1 MKFDHMPSGFSNG
14 NDNVTIEQSVRLLGI
29 DLNNQLNFNLYTR
42 KICTS
47 AFNQLNALIRLK
59 GFLGSGE
66 KKVLINSFIL
76 SNFDFCPLV
85 CFISS
90 AKSLNNIENLQI
102 YNVLRFLFNDNHS
115 SYEELLKKSP

>member
-1 MKFDHMPSGFSNG
+1 MKFDHIPSGFSNG

-29 DLNNQLNFNLYTR
+29 DLNNQLNFNLHIR
-42 KICTS
+42 KICAS

-90 AKSLNNIENLQI
+90 AKSLSNIENLQI